1 MQSVFFA
8 LFCKGA
14 EYSGGILIF
23 PVKSR
28 IINLYLCLFYLRR
41 APGSFT
47 LGRMSFFFMALEVG
61 NIVEGTVTGIAKF
74 GAFVELPD
82 KSVGLVHISEV
93 ASEYVND
100 VNDYLKVQDKIKVKV
115 ITIDD
120 KGKIALSIKQ
130 AQPAA
135 PQEKRQDH
143 FHRDHEHG
151 NGREFHH
158 FTRRENSGDR
168 EASAPAPRNQ
178 ERRSFS
184 GGYRQSAR
192 QEAPAS
198 FEDKLSR
205 FLKDS
210 DERLLDLKRNVESKR
225 GGRGAR
231 RSD

>member
-1 MQSVFFA
+1 MFI
-8 LFCKGA
+8 LFKEG
-14 EYSGGILIF
+14 
-23 PVKSR
+23 SR
-28 IINLYLCLFYLRR
+28 ELDLREDV
-41 APGSFT
+41 
-47 LGRMSFFFMALEVG
+47 FFFMALEVG

-158 FTRRENSGDR
+158 FTRRGIAKHLLRHPGIRKGVPSPADTASRQDR
-168 EASAPAPRNQ
+168 
-178 ERRSFS
+178 
-184 GGYRQSAR
+184 
-192 QEAPAS
+192 
-198 FEDKLSR
+198 KLP
-205 FLKDS
+205 
-210 DERLLDLKRNVESKR
+210 LLLRTS
-225 GGRGAR
+225 
-231 RSD
+231 

>member
-1 MQSVFFA
+1 MFI
-8 LFCKGA
+8 LFKEG
-14 EYSGGILIF
+14 
-23 PVKSR
+23 SR
-28 IINLYLCLFYLRR
+28 ELDLREDV
-41 APGSFT
+41 
-47 LGRMSFFFMALEVG
+47 FFFMALEVG

-74 GAFVELPD
+74 GVFVELPD

-143 FHRDHEHG
+143 FVCANYRSNTG
-151 NGREFHH
+151 SCSAH
-158 FTRRENSGDR
+158 FIRAVVLEELVWMHMRTVISYV
-168 EASAPAPRNQ
+168 S
-178 ERRSFS
+178 RSFS

>member
-28 IINLYLCLFYLRR
+28 IINLYLCLFYLRK
-41 APGSFT
+41 APGSLT
-47 LGRMSFFFMALEVG
+47 LGRMSFFMALEVG

>member
-1 MQSVFFA
+1 M
-8 LFCKGA
+8 
-14 EYSGGILIF
+14 
-23 PVKSR
+23 
-28 IINLYLCLFYLRR
+28 
-41 APGSFT
+41 T

-135 PQEKRQDH
+135 PQEKRQNH

-151 NGREFHH
+151 NGRKFHH